1 MTKAKVSTKRASKI
15 TPKTPK
21 KLAKRTTTTR
31 RAS

>member
-21 KLAKRTTTTR
+21 KLVRKTTTR